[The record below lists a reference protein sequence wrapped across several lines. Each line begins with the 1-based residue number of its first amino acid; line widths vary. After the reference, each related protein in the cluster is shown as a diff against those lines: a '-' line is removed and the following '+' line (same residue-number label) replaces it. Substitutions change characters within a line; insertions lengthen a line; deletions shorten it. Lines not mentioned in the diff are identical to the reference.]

1 MSCFVSLHTNIY
13 IHRCEVQ
20 CASSPHSQH
29 LEAIITS
36 AGIAPYD
43 DAASHGGKSAKSPA
57 KHWVSPGY
65 VDYSKKYNKE
75 PPTASSR
82 RSYIP
87 QQQQQ
92 QYD

>member
-1 MSCFVSLHTNIY
+1 MKIPGKKQMSYVGKK
-13 IHRCEVQ
+13 
-20 CASSPHSQH
+20 
-29 LEAIITS
+29 ITRVLFDGKGGSKSS

-75 PPTASSR
+75 PPTAASR